1 MAKEIAI
8 QVKFNGQELDAAKLS
23 MNELGVLTSQ
33 LKQKLS
39 EVPIG
44 SQEFKKVSAD
54 IESLEAGFKKAQ
66 DTTKSFGDKF
76 AELPGVMGVVGESV
90 KGVKGAFD
98 LLAENPLIAAFTLLA
113 AVIAPIIEKFK
124 EMQGV
129 MEPLEEIGAQFSQIF
144 GDIATLVVK
153 PLAEGLELLA
163 DGAAKVGNFFSSLT
177 GGASKAGD
185 ALAETKKSQEEL
197 ARTSGLFAAE
207 QAKANAELAEARE
220 RANDANLPIKDRIQA
235 LKDAAS
241 KEREITEEKKKRDLE
256 AARDAAVQAAIKL
269 KQTDAQIEALKK
281 GSAEELKAFATANA
295 HAKELNAEIINGI
308 ANSVGAVSEADR
320 SLALIE
326 KKTNAQIKA
335 KEKEQQAKDKEAA
348 KTAAEAAK
356 KQREEQVKDVEASI
370 EIEKNKADT
379 SRKILEDLYA
389 KKNAIEDKD
398 KKLTAAERQARAE
411 KQKKEIDD
419 ALKADQKALDDKAKK
434 RLEATIKLDT
444 ELDLSQKENQDK
456 LKSDLD
462 ARMKYELDQEG
473 LSEEEKKVIREKY
486 AKEYND
492 AIKKFQSDNLKTLQE
507 GYKKEEVALQEKYG
521 EDYQK
526 SVQYYADEK
535 KLLTD
540 QKTSLDAAL
549 KAGKISQD
557 EYNAAIVANQ
567 KAQVANTKASQK
579 NVLDIINETSN
590 AEEQRIQDKYGEMA
604 KYSQEYY
611 DDEKAR
617 LDKQQEDLDAALK
630 AGTITQADYNKQK
643 GALSKASQ
651 TIDKEETNF
660 HKTQLKEVGNAL
672 GELSNLVG
680 KQTAAGKGLAIAQA
694 TMNTYQGATEAL
706 KQKSTLPSPFD
717 VAAKVINVATVIAT
731 GLKSVQSIMS
741 VNVPGAAS
749 GGGAAPTGSAK
760 SLGRNYGSG
769 GVIDGP
775 RHAEGGTLINAEGGE
790 AVMTRG
796 AVTMFG
802 PLLSK
807 MNQAGGGTPFMEL
820 GGISPV
826 SSVETTQSTLTNPV
840 IKTFVVESD
849 LTTAQHKQARLKN
862 LSTL

>member
-8 QVKFNGQELDAAKLS
+8 VVKVNNEQLDVAKMSTKELT
-23 MNELGVLTSQ
+23 EQIEG
-33 LKQKLS
+33 LKTKLS
-39 EVPIG
+39 EVPLG
-44 SQEFKKVSAD
+44 SKEFKNISGD
-54 IESLEAGFKKAQ
+54 IEQLEKGFKKAQ
-66 DTTKSFGDKF
+66 DSTKSFGDKF
-76 AELPGVMGVVGESV
+76 AELPGVFGLVGESV
-90 KGVKGAFD
+90 KGAKGAFD
-98 LLAENPLIAAFTLLA
+98 LLASNPLIATFTLLA

-153 PLAEGLELLA
+153 PLAEGLEVLA
-163 DGAAKVGNFFSSLT
+163 EAAAKVGNFFSSLT
-177 GGASKAGD
+177 NGASKAGD
-185 ALAETKKSQEEL
+185 ALKETKESQEEL
-197 ARTSGLFAAE
+197 TRTTGLFAIE
-207 QAKANAELAEARE
+207 QAKANAELAQARE
-220 RANDANLPIKDRIQA
+220 RANDANLPIGERIKA
-235 LKDAAS
+235 LKEA
-241 KEREITEEKKKRDLE
+241 EEIEKKVTEDKKARDLQ
-256 AARDAAVQAAIKL
+256 AARDAAIQAAIKL
-269 KQTDAQIEALKK
+269 KLTDDQIEALKK
-281 GSAEELKAFATANA
+281 ADAKELESFIQANS
-295 HAKELNAEIINGI
+295 HAKQLNAEIINGI
-308 ANSVGAVSEADR
+308 AGSVAAVSEADR
-320 SLALIE
+320 SLATLE
-326 KKTNAQIKA
+326 RRTESQIRA
-335 KEKEQQAKDKEAA
+335 KEKEQESKSKEAA
-348 KTAAEAAK
+348 KTAEENAK
-356 KQREEQVKDVEASI
+356 KNREAQIKDIDAAI
-370 EIEKNKADT
+370 ELEKNKANT
-379 SRKILEDLYA
+379 SRTILEDFYK

-398 KKLTAAERQARAE
+398 KKLTAAEKEARTE

-434 RLEATIKLDT
+434 RLEAAIKLDT
-444 ELDLSQKENQDK
+444 ELDLSQKANQDK

-535 KLLTD
+535 KLLTE

-579 NVLDIINETSN
+579 TIIDTINETSN

-617 LDKQQEDLDAALK
+617 LKKQQDDLDAAYK

-651 TIDKEETNF
+651 TIDKDETNF
-660 HKTQLKEVGNAL
+660 HKTQLNEVGNAL

-680 KQTAAGKGLAIAQA
+680 KNTAAGKGLAIAQA
-694 TMNTYQGATEAL
+694 TINTYQGATEAL

-741 VNVPGAAS
+741 VNVPGAGG
-749 GGGAAPTGSAK
+749 GGGASSGSAK
-760 SLGRNYGSG
+760 SLGKNYGSG
-769 GVIDGP
+769 GMIEGP

-790 AVMTRG
+790 AIMTRG
-796 AVTMFG
+796 AVTQFG

-807 MNQAGGGTPFMEL
+807 MNVAGGGTPFMEM
-820 GGISPV
+820 GGISPMAAV
-826 SSVETTQSTLTNPV
+826 QSTQNSMTNPV
-840 IKTFVVESD
+840 IKTYVVESE
-849 LTTAQHKQARLKN
+849 LTSAQHKQARLKD